1 VHELSITQNI
11 LNIVN
16 EHAQR
21 AGAAR
26 VTAIHL
32 TVGELTGFV
41 DDSLQFYFDMLSQG
55 TQAEG
60 ATLNI
65 IRIPAMVRCRSC
77 GFEFHLEG
85 HQWMCPECQAVG
97 GHVLRGREF
106 QVDSI
111 EVVQGASSPPGGTE

>member
-1 VHELSITQNI
+1 MHELSITQSI

-21 AGAAR
+21 AGAAK

-32 TVGELTGFV
+32 IVGELTGFV
-41 DDSLQFYFDMLSQG
+41 DDSLHFYFEMLSPG
-55 TQAEG
+55 TLAEG
-60 ATLNI
+60 AKLD
-65 IRIPAMVRCRSC
+65 IRRVPATVQCRAC

-85 HQWMCPECQAVG
+85 YQWICPRCQAVG
-97 GHVLRGREF
+97 GSVLRGREF

-111 EVVQGASSPPGGTE
+111 EIVQAASVPDGGTG

>member
-1 VHELSITQNI
+1 MHELSITQSI

-21 AGAAR
+21 AGAAS

-32 TVGELTGFV
+32 TVGELTGFI
-41 DDSLQFYFDMLSQG
+41 DDSLQFYFEMLSPG
-55 TQAEG
+55 TPAEG

-65 IRIPAMVRCRSC
+65 IRVPAVVRCRSC

-85 HQWMCPECQAVG
+85 LQWTCPRCQTIG
-97 GHVLRGREF
+97 GDVLRGREF

-111 EVVQGASSPPGGTE
+111 EVVQETLSPPGGTP